1 MEDDKMKFID
11 SYLDGENENEN
22 DSIENIRFNRGDVLI
37 ENDGLIEETID
48 RKLILE
54 DGRQLLRD

>member
-11 SYLDGENENEN
+11 SYLDGENEN

>member
-1 MEDDKMKFID
+1 MKFID